1 MQPTGQVAEITC
13 DVLVCGAGLGGVAAA
28 LRAARLGLRVCLT
41 EEAAWPGGQITT
53 QGVSAFDEHQYI
65 ETFGGTAAYYE
76 LRNGI
81 RAYYRSA
88 YRLSATVESAG
99 PLNPGNAWVSG
110 LSFEPRAAATVLE
123 AMMAGPHNSGALQ
136 VFYHTRAVA
145 AEVYSGQVRS
155 VLTRHAESGALLR
168 FRTRFV
174 LDATDLGDLLPL
186 TATPYAVGAE
196 SQADTGEPSAPAEAD
211 PACLQFLTF
220 PFAVEWRPGENNTI
234 PKPDGYEN
242 NRAAQPYTFVYRTAD
257 PVAPVY
263 QMFGKAPGT
272 HGAFWTYRRALDAT
286 NFDDPRIPNDVSIIN
301 WTGNDYRGPS
311 PVGRSPVEQAQ
322 LYRDARQLSLGFLY
336 WLQTEAP
343 RDDGGSG
350 YPELRPR
357 PDVMGTV
364 DGLSQMPYIREGR
377 RVRALTTIREQD
389 IAAASQ
395 RGARAAPLAAS
406 AGVGL
411 YPIDLHGC
419 SVNTVSLPTRPFQ
432 IPLGAL
438 IPRRTANVL
447 AAGKNIGTT
456 HLTNGAYRV
465 HPVEWA
471 VGEAAAVLAAFCLR
485 TGRAPHE
492 VHENPRLILRLQVLA
507 LDQGVPLYWYDDVP
521 IGHPAFVAT
530 QLLAVA
536 NVWAGSDDSLSFRP
550 DEPVSQLDAK
560 RAIGGA
566 AGIVLAA
573 GGRASPVSAT
583 LRLTMGDAL
592 VPMSRDAAS
601 QALADA
607 LPDAAG
613 AEEPALSDPPTRADL
628 ARRLGAVVR
637 RAVETDR
644 LLSDA
649 GPPAAPRPPAPSDA
663 GPPAAS
669 RPPVS
674 G

>member
-1 MQPTGQVAEITC
+1 MQPLDRVSEITC

-41 EEAAWPGGQITT
+41 EEAAWPGGQVTT
-53 QGVSAFDEHQYI
+53 QGVSALDEHQYI

-76 LRNGI
+76 LRSGI

-88 YRLSATVESAG
+88 YRLSATAEGAG
-99 PLNPGNAWVSG
+99 SFNPGNAWVSS

-136 VFYHTRAVA
+136 VFYHTRAIA
-145 AEVYSGQVRS
+145 AEVYSGEVRS
-155 VLTRHAESGALLR
+155 VLTRQTESGALIR
-168 FRTRFV
+168 FHAQLV

-196 SQADTGEPSAPAEAD
+196 SQADTGEPSAPATAD
-211 PACLQFLTF
+211 PTCLQFLTF
-220 PFAVEWRPGENNTI
+220 PFAVEWRSGENNTI
-234 PKPDGYEN
+234 QKPDGYEM
-242 NRAAQPYTFVYRTAD
+242 NRTAQPYTFVYKTAD

-263 QMFGKAPGT
+263 QMFAKAPGT

-301 WTGNDYRGPS
+301 WTSNDYRGPA
-311 PVGRSPVEQAQ
+311 PIDRTALELAA

-343 RDDGGSG
+343 RDDGGAG

-364 DGLSQMPYIREGR
+364 DGVSQLPYIREGR
-377 RVRALTTIREQD
+377 RLKALVTIREQD
-389 IAAASQ
+389 IAASAQ
-395 RGARAAPLAAS
+395 PGVRAAPQAAS

-438 IPRRTANVL
+438 VPQGTVNLL

-471 VGEAAAVLAAFCLR
+471 VGEAAGVLAAFCLR
-485 TGRAPHE
+485 TGRTPHA
-492 VHENPRLILRLQVLA
+492 VHSDPRLVLRLQVLA
-507 LDQGVPLYWYDDVP
+507 LDQGIPLYWYDDVP
-521 IGHPAFVAT
+521 IGHPAFAAA

-536 NVWAGSDDSLSFRP
+536 NVWPGNDDTLSFRP
-550 DEPVSQLDAK
+550 DEPVSQFDAK
-560 RAIGGA
+560 RAIVA
-566 AGIVLAA
+566 AAEMVQGA
-573 GGRASPVSAT
+573 GGRASPVGAS

-592 VPMSRDAAS
+592 TPISREAAI

-607 LPDAAG
+607 LPDAAELQG
-613 AEEPALSDPPTRADL
+613 PGLSDPPTRADL
-628 ARRLGAVVR
+628 AVRLAAVVR
-637 RAVETDR
+637 RVIEADR
-644 LLSDA
+644 L
-649 GPPAAPRPPAPSDA
+649 G
-663 GPPAAS
+663 G
-669 RPPVS
+669 
-674 G
+674 

>member
-1 MQPTGQVAEITC
+1 MQPQGQITDITC

-41 EEAAWPGGQITT
+41 EEAAWPGGQVTT
-53 QGVSAFDEHQYI
+53 QGVSALDEHQNI

-88 YRLSATVESAG
+88 YRLSATAESAG
-99 PLNPGNAWVSG
+99 PLNPGNAWVSS

-136 VFYHTRAVA
+136 VFYHTRAIA
-145 AEVYSGQVRS
+145 AEVFTGEVRS
-155 VLTRHAESGALLR
+155 VLTRQTESGALIR
-168 FRTRFV
+168 FHARFV

-196 SQADTGEPSAPAEAD
+196 SQAETGEPSAPAAAD
-211 PACLQFLTF
+211 PTCFQFLTF

-234 PKPDGYEN
+234 PKPDGYDT
-242 NRAAQPYTFVYRTAD
+242 NRTAQPYSFVYKTAD

-263 QMFGKAPGT
+263 QMFGTAPGT

-301 WTGNDYRGPS
+301 WTSNDYRGPA
-311 PVGRSPVEQAQ
+311 PIDRTALGLAA
-322 LYRDARQLSLGFLY
+322 LYRDARLLSLGFLY

-343 RDDGGSG
+343 RDDGGAG

-364 DGLSQMPYIREGR
+364 DGVSQMPYIREGR
-377 RVRALTTIREQD
+377 RLKALVTIREQD

-395 RGARAAPLAAS
+395 RGVRAAPQAAS

-419 SVNTVSLPTRPFQ
+419 SINTVSLPTRPFQ

-438 IPRRTANVL
+438 VPRRTTNLL
-447 AAGKNIGTT
+447 AAAKNIGTT

-471 VGEAAAVLAAFCLR
+471 VGEAAALLAAFCLR
-485 TGRAPHE
+485 GGRTPHE
-492 VHENPRLILRLQVLA
+492 VQDNPRLVLRLQLLA
-507 LDQGVPLYWYDDVP
+507 IDQDVPLYWYDDVP
-521 IGHPAFVAT
+521 IGHPAFAAT

-536 NVWAGSDDSLSFRP
+536 NVWPGSDDTLSFRP
-550 DEPVSQLDAK
+550 DESVSQFDAK
-560 RAIGGA
+560 RAIVA
-566 AGIVLAA
+566 AAEMVQAA
-573 GGRASPVSAT
+573 GGRASPASAS
-583 LRLTMGDAL
+583 LQVTMGDAFT
-592 VPMSRDAAS
+592 PMTRDAAS

-607 LPDAAG
+607 LPDAGGPPA
-613 AEEPALSDPPTRADL
+613 PALSDPPTRADL
-628 ARRLGAVVR
+628 ARILAVVVRHVIDSDRLG
-637 RAVETDR
+637 
-644 LLSDA
+644 
-649 GPPAAPRPPAPSDA
+649 G
-663 GPPAAS
+663 
-669 RPPVS
+669 
-674 G
+674 